1 LVRIAFFLL
10 LVFSALQATL
20 LEDKIQSFVEQK
32 QYKTQKNLIRILF
45 KDESRFVQEDG
56 AVDDIKVLEQLKQS
70 GLLKLFYKKPQILNL
85 ALWTKG
91 HSLIF
96 MRVINET
103 LSSMGYNYFLTKQVK
118 RDENGF
124 LWDIVLSTEHIV
136 DPIIFAKK
144 LTKRG
149 CSLDSI
155 DKMSEN
161 EWKYSINTDNIG
173 IEARTIEANRTV
185 KLKKPIKPYW
195 IVVENMRSISL
206 RSKLA
211 DRWHPNII
219 FFDAKL
225 HIIEDYR
232 KDTVANTLKLKIPI
246 NAKYVK
252 VADMYTLDN
261 IKRGMSVYLKRRN

>member
-1 LVRIAFFLL
+1 MVRIALCLL
-10 LVFSALQATL
+10 FVFSALQATL
-20 LEDKIQSFVEQK
+20 LEDKIESFVGQK

-45 KDESRFVQEDG
+45 KNESRFVHEDG
-56 AVDDIKVLEQLKQS
+56 SVDDIKVLEQLKKS
-70 GLLKLFYKKPQILNL
+70 GLLKLFYKNPQTLNL
-85 ALWTKG
+85 SLFTKG

-96 MRVINET
+96 MKVINET

-118 RDENGF
+118 RDNNGF
-124 LWDIVLSTEHIV
+124 VWDIVLSTEHIV
-136 DPIIFAKK
+136 NPIIFAKK
-144 LTKRG
+144 LTSQG

-155 DKMSEN
+155 DKMHEN
-161 EWKYSINTDNIG
+161 EWKYTINTDNIE
-173 IEARTIEANRTV
+173 IEARKIEANTTA

-195 IVVENMRSISL
+195 IVVENMSSISF

-211 DRWHPNII
+211 DRWHPNIV
-219 FFDAKL
+219 FFDANL
-225 HIIEDYR
+225 QIIRDYR

-261 IKRGMSVYLKRRN
+261 IKRGMSVYLRRRN